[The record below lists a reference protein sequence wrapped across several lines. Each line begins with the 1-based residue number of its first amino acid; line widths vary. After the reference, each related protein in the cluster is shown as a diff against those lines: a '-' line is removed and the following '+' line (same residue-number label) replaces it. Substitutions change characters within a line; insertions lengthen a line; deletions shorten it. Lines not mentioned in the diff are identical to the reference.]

1 PGSDT
6 GPFGFTPIEKSA
18 VGNGSDFDP
27 AAPWLIP
34 EGFVQYIVSDESDLD
49 IYTEPTTG
57 PNSNDWHDMNT
68 VNETGKHAGRFL
80 YRTHEVRGNEERGGA
95 VSVVDLDTG
104 ISTVIAEDPTYDA
117 LDGIEWTPWGTVL
130 FAEETTGGRLF
141 EMVVDQHDPTVAL
154 DVIERP
160 AVGSLAH
167 EGVQVGV
174 DSSVYVVD
182 EFRGEREGYGGGVY
196 RFVPDSYGDLS
207 SGQLF
212 VLKVTGGANGTG
224 QGEWVGPINPAFAR
238 VDGTV
243 AGGTGYNRPEDL
255 EIIGDTLYVAVTEG
269 PTNGGTTGE
278 IFDGRVLAV
287 NLNSLVVTD
296 YVRPGLNVPVEAGGA
311 TGFDN
316 PDNLAQTPDGKLI
329 IVEDNNPS
337 DIWIAS
343 PDLDG
348 DGAADEVSLFASLT
362 DNAAEG
368 TGIYFGKDPKT
379 LFVNVQH
386 SKVDDGDA
394 TWAITKINKKVK

>member
-1 PGSDT
+1 
-6 GPFGFTPIEKSA
+6 
-18 VGNGSDFDP
+18 
-27 AAPWLIP
+27 
-34 EGFVQYIVSDESDLD
+34 
-49 IYTEPTTG
+49 
-57 PNSNDWHDMNT
+57 M
-68 VNETGKHAGRFL
+68 
-80 YRTHEVRGNEERGGA
+80 
-95 VSVVDLDTG
+95 
-104 ISTVIAEDPTYDA
+104 
-117 LDGIEWTPWGTVL
+117 
-130 FAEETTGGRLF
+130 
-141 EMVVDQHDPTVAL
+141 
-154 DVIERP
+154 
-160 AVGSLAH
+160 
-167 EGVQVGV
+167 
-174 DSSVYVVD
+174 
-182 EFRGEREGYGGGVY
+182 
-196 RFVPDSYGDLS
+196 
-207 SGQLF
+207 
-212 VLKVTGGANGTG
+212 
-224 QGEWVGPINPAFAR
+224 
-238 VDGTV
+238 
-243 AGGTGYNRPEDL
+243 
-255 EIIGDTLYVAVTEG
+255 TEG